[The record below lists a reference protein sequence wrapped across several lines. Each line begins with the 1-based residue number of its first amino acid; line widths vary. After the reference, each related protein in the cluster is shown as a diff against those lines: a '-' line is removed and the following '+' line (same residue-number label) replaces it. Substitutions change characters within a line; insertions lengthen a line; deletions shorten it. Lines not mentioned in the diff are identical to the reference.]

1 MAKFWVVTSCSS
13 GSKLLHHSPFPSNLP
28 NSLIFVSSSSKF
40 AAIPQLQFCL
50 RSPVSR
56 SSSLD
61 SSPLNQLSPVS
72 VDQRVSGL
80 PHAIRLR
87 IKMSQ
92 LCILASLNHC
102 TSILQMGTRLFE
114 DIRSHRTK
122 LLVYNLWLNDEGI
135 YKLDFDGDDEAYVSM
150 LYLRKLKNFKIFLR
164 GEPIMQFN
172 IADELK
178 CTEVVTYSP
187 QVSSMKAAIV
197 ETTLGFI
204 KVAPALPI
212 TGFNIYHKNCLIR
225 VFLCEYIFLTMRVSL
240 DVLFHFNTQAL
251 LEDNI
256 VGQLFRI
263 GWKMVMFGD
272 ETWLKLFL
280 GLFTHDRISSFLVK
294 DTAKVDHNVSRHLS
308 YELFKSD
315 WNLLILHYLGL
326 DHVGHLGGRIRYY
339 LF

>member
-135 YKLDFDGDDEAYVSM
+135 YKLDFDGDDEDI
-150 LYLRKLKNFKIFLR
+150 KLKDEGVHLAKDQT
-164 GEPIMQFN
+164 QFN
-172 IADELK
+172 IEDELK

-256 VGQLFRI
+256 VGEMAI
-263 GWKMVMFGD
+263 GKMLLIIYGVLLM
-272 ETWLKLFL
+272 T
-280 GLFTHDRISSFLVK
+280 
-294 DTAKVDHNVSRHLS
+294 
-308 YELFKSD
+308 
-315 WNLLILHYLGL
+315 NLLQVNCLE
-326 DHVGHLGGRIRYY
+326 
-339 LF
+339 